1 MSLFFMSEA
10 TIEQLNTPGQDQFEA
25 KQNLTG
31 FFKLLLEIDMR
42 VNPELY
48 GNYRDPN
55 HTN

>member
-1 MSLFFMSEA
+1 MSEA
-10 TIEQLNTPGQDQFEA
+10 TVEQLNTPEQDQFEA

-48 GNYRDPN
+48 GNYRDTN